1 VPARVA
7 CVTQPP
13 RDSLNSLDYGKALTA
28 KEKVRIGVEVEGFD
42 LVLPVVQL
50 LHNHYYINFQK
61 LFFRNPSLSS

>member
-1 VPARVA
+1 MPAQAA
-7 CVTQPP
+7 CVTQHP
-13 RDSLNSLDYGKALTA
+13 RDSLIRLDFRKALTA

-61 LFFRNPSLSS
+61 